1 MFYHNPGRNTTT
13 DTSSSSADASA
24 APHTGNPTSD
34 VEDSPKAVVRAASMT
49 GLRHT
54 CRRPVVVYWPDAD
67 NPARLGKSLDSP
79 GRLGLFLREDNKI
92 EATRTET
99 SAGQTQLRN
108 VLTTIQFS
116 SGTREQITRNS

>member
-1 MFYHNPGRNTTT
+1 MFYHNPGRNTMT

-34 VEDSPKAVVRAASMT
+34 VEDSPKAVVRAASTT
-49 GLRHT
+49 GLRHHLPKT
-54 CRRPVVVYWPDAD
+54 GGGFWPDAD
-67 NPARLGKSLDSP
+67 NPARLGKSLDTP
-79 GRLGLFLREDNKI
+79 GRLGLLLREDNKI

-108 VLTTIQFS
+108 VLTTVQFS